1 MSAHPCMSP
10 AEFAALKREIEEYI
24 RGPGE
29 RWAERIERE
38 HAVPLALWDEL
49 RERGL
54 LDLAAPR
61 ELGGRGIPF
70 TRYLELMEIVAM
82 SHAAVRMIVHVVNGI
97 WRALDRHATP
107 EQRKRFV
114 EPAVAGRIKVAFS
127 LTEPGAGTGADLRC
141 AVVRHGDSYHLTGEK
156 HLITFGSICDYWL
169 LFARVAGTTGADG
182 TVALMVPRNA
192 DNTVVERMPES

>member
-1 MSAHPCMSP
+1 MNAHESISP
-10 AEFAALKREIEEYI
+10 AEFAALKREVEEYI

-38 HAVPLALWDEL
+38 HAVAPALWDEL
-49 RERGL
+49 RKRGL

-97 WRALDRHATP
+97 WRALDRYATP
-107 EQRKRFV
+107 EQRERFV
-114 EPAVAGRIKVAFS
+114 KPTVSGRIKVAFT
-127 LTEPGAGTGADLRC
+127 L
-141 AVVRHGDSYHLTGEK
+141 
-156 HLITFGSICDYWL
+156 
-169 LFARVAGTTGADG
+169 
-182 TVALMVPRNA
+182 
-192 DNTVVERMPES
+192 